1 MTHGERRAE
10 QSASLHSLVEGLVLY
25 ATLPE
30 VLAGFW
36 CWGKVGEDN
45 FLFLQQKEVCRP
57 RQRCPE
63 LRDGGSTESTAM
75 GALPPRRGTGQ
86 PRTETHPPP
95 SDSHTGRTSSPQT
108 SKARISPLFLFPR
121 SIESENCSPNFSDLG
136 NKEYLQRRSLMI
148 AAVVLVLLSL
158 FIYLGIS
165 TAMML
170 LILCRNLIGD
180 NRRIFLGC
188 KLLCLYDEP

>member
-1 MTHGERRAE
+1 M
-10 QSASLHSLVEGLVLY
+10 
-25 ATLPE
+25 
-30 VLAGFW
+30 
-36 CWGKVGEDN
+36 N
-45 FLFLQQKEVCRP
+45 
-57 RQRCPE
+57 
-63 LRDGGSTESTAM
+63 
-75 GALPPRRGTGQ
+75 
-86 PRTETHPPP
+86 
-95 SDSHTGRTSSPQT
+95 T

-121 SIESENCSPNFSDLG
+121 SIEKSENCSPNFSDLG

-180 NRRIFLGC
+180 NRRIFLRC
-188 KLLCLYDEP
+188 KLLCLYDEPWYSRVQLRENKINGIMSSAALICGLFSRKVNVLLRSVFLHFGL

>member
-1 MTHGERRAE
+1 M
-10 QSASLHSLVEGLVLY
+10 
-25 ATLPE
+25 
-30 VLAGFW
+30 
-36 CWGKVGEDN
+36 N
-45 FLFLQQKEVCRP
+45 
-57 RQRCPE
+57 
-63 LRDGGSTESTAM
+63 
-75 GALPPRRGTGQ
+75 
-86 PRTETHPPP
+86 
-95 SDSHTGRTSSPQT
+95 T

-121 SIESENCSPNFSDLG
+121 SIWSIESENCSPNFSDLG

-180 NRRIFLGC
+180 NRRIFLRC
-188 KLLCLYDEP
+188 KLLCLYDEPWYSKVRLRENKINGKMSSAALICGLFSRKVNVLLCSVFLHFGL